1 MPNRAMARRMAALQ
15 MCIDL
20 HRGNEIDDN
29 LLPIGKENFKA
40 KPEDAEVPALPDESR
55 ADFSEARPGTTKRRQ
70 YYYKKVS
77 CHFFE
82 NLLRFPTA
90 EWVVIQNLHYSIK
103 TAEALTDCR
112 PIVGVPSY
120 LYHINMVLSCPLPEE
135 QNTRGR
141 RIYPP
146 EESAIGF
153 GILTL
158 KEIPKVI
165 ISHIICIFEFPTC
178 LPYLFEKF
186 IISLTCMFYVAHFLL
201 TVVSVPYLY

>member
-20 HRGNEIDDN
+20 HRENEIDDN

-77 CHFFE
+77 VIFSKSVFYSWSSSYLNIVLFFP
-82 NLLRFPTA
+82 LLLP
-90 EWVVIQNLHYSIK
+90 Q

-112 PIVGVPSY
+112 PVVGIPSY

-165 ISHIICIFEFPTC
+165 IS
-178 LPYLFEKF
+178 Y
-186 IISLTCMFYVAHFLL
+186 ISCF
-201 TVVSVPYLY
+201 

>member
-77 CHFFE
+77 ATSLKILHS
-82 NLLRFPTA
+82 FPQCR
-90 EWVVIQNLHYSIK
+90 ERVVI
-103 TAEALTDCR
+103 
-112 PIVGVPSY
+112 
-120 LYHINMVLSCPLPEE
+120 
-135 QNTRGR
+135 
-141 RIYPP
+141 
-146 EESAIGF
+146 
-153 GILTL
+153 
-158 KEIPKVI
+158 
-165 ISHIICIFEFPTC
+165 
-178 LPYLFEKF
+178 
-186 IISLTCMFYVAHFLL
+186 
-201 TVVSVPYLY
+201 